1 MPLFLPPVSFRAA
14 GGTAI
19 CVPVNRL
26 CFRDGVDLVRET
38 ADICLASE
46 PKPLRMVFRVHLM
59 MQAGVMGLVV
69 IDVIKKIHD
78 KTFPLDGASF

>member
-1 MPLFLPPVSFRAA
+1 MSFRAA

-26 CFRDGVDLVRET
+26 CFRDGVDLVREV
-38 ADICLASE
+38 ADIGLALDS
-46 PKPLRMVFRVHLM
+46 KSFRVLLGVHLM
-59 MQAGVMGLVV
+59 MQAGVVGLVV